1 MMTVRK
7 TSVFPAAEKEIFKRL
22 QKLKTLQY
30 IAYPLATF
38 TPVNGNDKLVWKAGT
53 VSSYK
58 IKLFGLIPFGIHTI
72 KVIRFGLKEGI
83 FTKESNQHVPVWNH
97 TIIIKKIDD
106 NSTKYTDI
114 VDIDAGWKTV
124 FVYLWAACFYS
135 HRQKKWIKR
144 LLVEMY

>member
-7 TSVFPAAEKEIFKRL
+7 TSVFPAAEKEIFKKL

-38 TPVNGNDKLVWKAGT
+38 KPVDGNDKLVWKAGT
-53 VSSYK
+53 VYSYK
-58 IKLFGLIPFGIHTI
+58 FKLFGFIPFGIHTI
-72 KVIRFGLKEGI
+72 QVIRFGLEEGI

-97 TIIIKKIDD
+97 TIIIGKIDS

-124 FVYLWAACFYS
+124 FVYLWAVCFYS
-135 HRQKKWIKR
+135 HRQKKWIKMLKR
-144 LLVEMY
+144 